1 MIKGELLA
9 TASWIYDDKYPISLV
24 NFSILNRLYVKWFK
38 PIRLDILGNELSN
51 VKQTLLDVKDREL
64 GHFMDLLVVPNIE
77 VQP

>member
-9 TASWIYDDKYPISLV
+9 TASWIYNDKYPISLV
-24 NFSILNRLYVKWFK
+24 NFSILNRLYVKLFK
-38 PIRLDILGNELSN
+38 PIRLNILGNELSH
-51 VKQTLLDVKDREL
+51 VKETLLDVKDRVL